1 MIKKDMRIYIET
13 YGCTLNRADSNLMS
27 SLLKARG
34 HEVVGN
40 PDDADVIIVNT
51 CTVRKDTELRVI
63 KRIKTLSKL
72 YGSRR
77 KIIIAGCMV
86 RTQPFTL
93 KRLVPN
99 ASLISPQNLHRVCEV
114 VESSIPKYIILGE
127 RDTSR
132 LPLSL
137 EGIIAYVP
145 IAEGCL
151 GNCSFCITKIAR
163 RRLMSYKPELI
174 IKTVSKLVKA
184 GAKEIDLTA
193 QDTGVY
199 GVDLNP
205 KWNLSRL
212 VMEVANIEGDFMIRV
227 GMANPKGI
235 LNQLDEFIE
244 VLKYP
249 KVFKFV
255 HIPLQSGDNKV
266 LKVMNRDYTVDD
278 FRYLVKEIKRK
289 VPNVVI
295 ATDLIVGHPGEDEEA
310 FMNTVNILKELMIDR
325 VHIAQY
331 SIRPRTLSAA
341 LPQVPEHI
349 KKERSIYLTKLIEE
363 LGSQINKEYLGS
375 ISKVLVVKRGFR
387 GKGLIGKLFN
397 YKSVVLNIDNDELI
411 GKWVW
416 VRIKDYTFYDLRA
429 EVIRV

>member
-1 MIKKDMRIYIET
+1 MKIYIET
-13 YGCTLNRADSNLMS
+13 YGCALNRADSNLMS
-27 SLLKARG
+27 NLLKARG
-34 HEVVGN
+34 HEVISN
-40 PDDADVIIVNT
+40 PDDADIIIVNT

-63 KRIKTLSKL
+63 KRIKTLNKL
-72 YGSRR
+72 YGSRKR
-77 KIIIAGCMV
+77 IIIAGCMV

-99 ASLISPQNLHRVCEV
+99 ASLISPQNLHKVCEV
-114 VESSIPKYIILGE
+114 VESSTPKYLILGE
-127 RDTSR
+127 RDISR

-137 EGIIAYVP
+137 EGVIAYVP

-212 VMEVANIEGDFMIRV
+212 VMEVANIEGDFMIRI

-244 VLKYP
+244 VLKHP
-249 KVFKFV
+249 KVFKFA
-255 HIPLQSGDNKV
+255 HIPLQSGDDRV

-278 FRYLVKEIKRK
+278 FRYLVKEIRGK

-295 ATDLIVGHPGEDEEA
+295 ATDIIVGHPGEDEEA

-341 LPQVPEHI
+341 LPQIPEHI

-363 LGSQINKEYLGS
+363 LGSQINREYLGT
-375 ISKVLVVKRGFR
+375 ISKVLVVKKGFR
-387 GKGLIGKLFN
+387 GRGLIGKLFN
-397 YKSVVLNIDNDELI
+397 YKSVVLNVDNDELI
-411 GKWVW
+411 GKWIW
-416 VRIKDYTFYDLRA
+416 VRIKDCTFYDLRA
-429 EVIRV
+429 EIIEV